1 MQTAV
6 PRNGRR
12 APSNDFLFSICLSPL
27 GILFAGVLAGSIR
40 VREIMLADATSLRRR
55 GLSFPRQSVESG
67 PPGLGTGAADDGAG
81 RQRGGHQRHD
91 MARIS
96 YDEQTAAAFKA
107 VREVPRDGLSEWRE
121 AVRRHLR
128 PSQGMTL
135 VDIGAGTGAFA
146 AAFSDWFGLS
156 VLAVEP
162 SAAMRD
168 QIPRTPAIQVLEG
181 NASALPLP
189 DESAD
194 AAWLS
199 LVIHHIPDL
208 GVAAHEI
215 RRVLRPGAPVLI
227 RGGMSHQ
234 GCPGRYDSI
243 ELVRWFPETA
253 RTIDT
258 FPSVRD
264 TCEAFAAAGF
274 HQDALEQV
282 RETWPTSLADF
293 LSQVDTFRQADT
305 TMRNLTEDEFLRG
318 KERLR
323 RAVRHAE
330 DTANPETRSNWLDLL
345 VLR

>member
-1 MQTAV
+1 
-6 PRNGRR
+6 
-12 APSNDFLFSICLSPL
+12 
-27 GILFAGVLAGSIR
+27 
-40 VREIMLADATSLRRR
+40 
-55 GLSFPRQSVESG
+55 
-67 PPGLGTGAADDGAG
+67 
-81 RQRGGHQRHD
+81 
-91 MARIS
+91 
-96 YDEQTAAAFKA
+96 
-107 VREVPRDGLSEWRE
+107 
-121 AVRRHLR
+121 
-128 PSQGMTL
+128 MTL

-146 AAFSDWFGLS
+146 AAFSDWFDLT

-168 QIPRTPAIQVLEG
+168 QIPRTPAIRVLEG

-227 RGGMSHQ
+227 RQ
-234 GCPGRYDSI
+234 GFPGRLDRV
-243 ELVRWFPETA
+243 ELIQWFPETA
-253 RTIDT
+253 RTVDT
-258 FPSVRD
+258 YPSVRD
-264 TCEAFAAAGF
+264 TCKAFAAAGF
-274 HQDALEQV
+274 HQNALEQV
-282 RETWPTSLADF
+282 RETYPTSLADF
-293 LSQVDTFRQADT
+293 LGQVDTFRHADT
-305 TMRNLTEDEFLRG
+305 TMRNLTEDEILRG

-330 DTANPETRSNWLDLL
+330 GTANAETRSNWLDLL

>member
-1 MQTAV
+1 
-6 PRNGRR
+6 
-12 APSNDFLFSICLSPL
+12 
-27 GILFAGVLAGSIR
+27 
-40 VREIMLADATSLRRR
+40 
-55 GLSFPRQSVESG
+55 
-67 PPGLGTGAADDGAG
+67 
-81 RQRGGHQRHD
+81 

-107 VREVPRDGLSEWRE
+107 VREIPRDGLSEWRE

-128 PSQGMTL
+128 PSRGMTL

-156 VLAVEP
+156 VIALEP
-162 SAAMRD
+162 SAAMRER
-168 QIPRTPAIQVLEG
+168 IPRTAAIQVLEG

-199 LVIHHIPDL
+199 LVIHHRPDL
-208 GVAAHEI
+208 GAAAREI

-227 RGGMSHQ
+227 RQ
-234 GCPGRYDSI
+234 GFPGRLDRV

-253 RTIDT
+253 RTADT
-258 FPSVRD
+258 YPSAED
-264 TCEAFAAAGF
+264 TCKAFATAGF
-274 HQDALEQV
+274 HQDALEPV
-282 RETWPTSLADF
+282 RETYPTSLMDF
-293 LSQVDTFRQADT
+293 LGQVDTFRHADT

-323 RAVRHAE
+323 RAIRDAE

>member
-1 MQTAV
+1 V
-6 PRNGRR
+6 
-12 APSNDFLFSICLSPL
+12 
-27 GILFAGVLAGSIR
+27 
-40 VREIMLADATSLRRR
+40 
-55 GLSFPRQSVESG
+55 
-67 PPGLGTGAADDGAG
+67 
-81 RQRGGHQRHD
+81 
-91 MARIS
+91 ARIS

-128 PSQGMTL
+128 PSPGMTV

-146 AAFSDWFGLS
+146 AAFSEWFDLS
-156 VLAVEP
+156 VVAVEP

-168 QIPRTPAIQVLEG
+168 QTPRTPAVEVLEG
-181 NASALPLP
+181 HAGALPLP
-189 DESAD
+189 DGSGD

-208 GVAAHEI
+208 AVAAREI

-227 RGGMSHQ
+227 RQ
-234 GCPGRYDSI
+234 GFPGRIDGV

-253 RTIDT
+253 RAVDSY
-258 FPSVRD
+258 PSVTD
-264 TCEAFAAAGF
+264 TCQAFADAGF

-282 RETWPTSLADF
+282 RETYPASLADF
-293 LSQVDTFRQADT
+293 LGQVDTFRHADT
-305 TMRNLTEDEFLRG
+305 TMRNLTENEFLRG

-323 RAVRHAE
+323 RAIRQAG

>member
-1 MQTAV
+1 V
-6 PRNGRR
+6 
-12 APSNDFLFSICLSPL
+12 
-27 GILFAGVLAGSIR
+27 
-40 VREIMLADATSLRRR
+40 
-55 GLSFPRQSVESG
+55 
-67 PPGLGTGAADDGAG
+67 
-81 RQRGGHQRHD
+81 
-91 MARIS
+91 ARIS

-128 PSQGMTL
+128 PSPGMTV

-146 AAFSDWFGLS
+146 AAFSEWFDLS
-156 VLAVEP
+156 VVAVEP

-168 QIPRTPAIQVLEG
+168 QIPRTPAVQVLEG
-181 NASALPLP
+181 HAGALPLP
-189 DESAD
+189 DGSGD

-208 GVAAHEI
+208 AVAAREI

-227 RGGMSHQ
+227 RQ
-234 GCPGRYDSI
+234 GFPGRIDGV

-253 RTIDT
+253 RAVDSY
-258 FPSVRD
+258 PSVTD
-264 TCEAFAAAGF
+264 TCQAFADAGF

-282 RETWPTSLADF
+282 RETYPASLADF
-293 LSQVDTFRQADT
+293 LGQVDTFRHADT
-305 TMRNLTEDEFLRG
+305 TMRNLTENEFLRG

-323 RAVRHAE
+323 RAIRQAG

>member
-1 MQTAV
+1 
-6 PRNGRR
+6 
-12 APSNDFLFSICLSPL
+12 
-27 GILFAGVLAGSIR
+27 
-40 VREIMLADATSLRRR
+40 
-55 GLSFPRQSVESG
+55 
-67 PPGLGTGAADDGAG
+67 
-81 RQRGGHQRHD
+81 

-162 SAAMRD
+162 SAAMRNE
-168 QIPRTPAIQVLEG
+168 IPRTPAIEVLAG
-181 NASALPLP
+181 DASALPLP
-189 DESAD
+189 DGSAD

-208 GVAAHEI
+208 GAAAHEM

-227 RGGMSHQ
+227 RQ
-234 GCPGRYDSI
+234 GFPDRYEPWGPLKLDSI

-253 RTIDT
+253 RAVDT
-258 FPSVRD
+258 FPSLAD
-264 TCEAFAAAGF
+264 TCRAFAAAGF
-274 HQDALEQV
+274 HQDAVEQV
-282 RETWPTSLADF
+282 RETFAASFADF
-293 LSQVDTFRQADT
+293 LSQVDTFRRADT
-305 TMRNLTEDEFLRG
+305 TMRMLTEDEFRRG

-323 RAVRHAE
+323 RAVRHAQ
-330 DTANPETRSNWLDLL
+330 DTAGPEPRSNWLDLL

>member
-1 MQTAV
+1 V
-6 PRNGRR
+6 
-12 APSNDFLFSICLSPL
+12 
-27 GILFAGVLAGSIR
+27 
-40 VREIMLADATSLRRR
+40 
-55 GLSFPRQSVESG
+55 
-67 PPGLGTGAADDGAG
+67 
-81 RQRGGHQRHD
+81 
-91 MARIS
+91 ARIS

-107 VREVPRDGLSEWRE
+107 VREIPRDGLSEWRE
-121 AVRRHLR
+121 AARRHLR

-146 AAFSDWFGLS
+146 AAFSDWFDLS

-168 QIPRTPAIQVLEG
+168 QIPRTPAIRVLAG

-208 GVAAHEI
+208 GAAAREI

-227 RGGMSHQ
+227 RQ
-234 GCPGRYDSI
+234 GFPDRYEPSGNLKFDSI

-253 RTIDT
+253 RTVDT
-258 FPSVRD
+258 FPSVKD
-264 TCEAFAAAGF
+264 TCTAFAAAGF

-282 RETWPTSLADF
+282 RETYPSSLADF
-293 LSQVDTFRQADT
+293 LGQVDTFRHADT
-305 TMRNLTEDEFLRG
+305 TMRNLTEDEFRRG

-323 RAVRHAE
+323 RAVRQAE
-330 DTANPETRSNWLDLL
+330 DTANPEIRSNWLDLL

>member
-1 MQTAV
+1 
-6 PRNGRR
+6 
-12 APSNDFLFSICLSPL
+12 
-27 GILFAGVLAGSIR
+27 
-40 VREIMLADATSLRRR
+40 
-55 GLSFPRQSVESG
+55 
-67 PPGLGTGAADDGAG
+67 
-81 RQRGGHQRHD
+81 

-128 PSQGMTL
+128 PSQSMTL

-146 AAFSDWFGLS
+146 AAFSEWFGLS
-156 VLAVEP
+156 VFAVEP

-208 GVAAHEI
+208 EVAAHEI

-227 RGGMSHQ
+227 RQ
-234 GCPGRYDSI
+234 GFPGRI
-243 ELVRWFPETA
+243 GRVELVRWFPETA
-253 RTIDT
+253 RTVDT
-258 FPSVRD
+258 YPSITD

-282 RETWPTSLADF
+282 RETYPASLADF
-293 LSQVDTFRQADT
+293 LNQADTFRRADT
-305 TMRNLTEDEFLRG
+305 TMRNLTEAEFLRG
-318 KERLR
+318 KDRLR
-323 RAVRHAE
+323 RAVQRAE
-330 DTANPETRSNWLDLL
+330 RTANPETRSNWLDLL

>member
-1 MQTAV
+1 
-6 PRNGRR
+6 
-12 APSNDFLFSICLSPL
+12 
-27 GILFAGVLAGSIR
+27 
-40 VREIMLADATSLRRR
+40 
-55 GLSFPRQSVESG
+55 
-67 PPGLGTGAADDGAG
+67 
-81 RQRGGHQRHD
+81 

-96 YDEQTAAAFKA
+96 YDGPTAAAFKA

-146 AAFSDWFGLS
+146 AAFSDWFDLS

-168 QIPRTPAIQVLEG
+168 HIPRTPAIQVLEG
-181 NASALPLP
+181 DASALPLP

-227 RGGMSHQ
+227 RGGIS
-234 GCPGRYDSI
+234 GTNYDGI
-243 ELVRWFPETA
+243 ELVRWFPETVRA
-253 RTIDT
+253 IDT
-258 FPSVRD
+258 FPSLMN
-264 TCEAFAAAGF
+264 TCKAFAAAGF
-274 HQDALEQV
+274 HRDALEQV
-282 RETWPTSLADF
+282 RETYPTSLADF
-293 LSQVDTFRQADT
+293 LGQVDTLRHADT
-305 TMRNLTEDEFLRG
+305 TMRNLTEDEFLHG
-318 KERLR
+318 KARLR
-323 RAVRHAE
+323 HAVRHDE
-330 DTANPETRSNWLDLL
+330 NTANPETRSNWLDLL